1 MAKLIYCT
9 TSDVMEA
16 RKIAHMIL
24 EEKLAACVNI
34 FPEIESIYRW
44 KNRIE
49 TDAETALFIKT
60 VDEKVSNTIQRIKEL
75 HSYDVPE
82 IIVVPLV
89 DGLKDYFDFLKQETL

>member
-82 IIVVPLV
+82 IIVVPLA

>member
-49 TDAETALFIKT
+49 TDTETALFIKT

>member
-9 TSDVMEA
+9 TADVMEA
-16 RKIAHMIL
+16 RKIANMIL

-34 FPEIESIYRW
+34 FPEVESIYRW

-49 TDAETALFIKT
+49 TDKETALFIKT
-60 VDEKVSNTIQRIKEL
+60 IDEKVATTIKRIQEL